1 MPMRYPNCEKKNPG
15 VILLLSMLLWVLLIP
30 GHLLAQVTGAT
41 LSGTIKDESGS
52 AVPNVKVV
60 VKNLATGVVTNVT
73 ANADGFYIAPN
84 LRPGQY
90 EVTVSAPG
98 FSTQVQNGTTLTV
111 GTPQE
116 LNFTIKVGQL
126 TQKVEVNAAPSAVE
140 LASSS
145 VGGVINSKTV
155 VELPLN
161 GRDWV
166 QLATLKPGVHNIPTQ
181 APASG
186 ASNRANRGIGT
197 LLSISGTRPQQNN
210 FRLDGI
216 SIEDYAGGGP
226 GSVAGVAMGVD
237 AIQEFSVLTSNYSAE
252 YGRTSGGV
260 VNATTRSG
268 TNAFHG
274 TGYWFLRDEDF
285 DAKGFF
291 DSSRAPFHRNQFGGS
306 LGGPIQKDKTFFFF
320 NYEGLRE
327 DLGVTHVDKVPSQ
340 DARNGIIHNSNGT
353 TTTIT
358 VSPMVQPFLAFYPLP
373 NAGLIGVGNTG
384 LAILS
389 GSDITD
395 ENFETVRIDH
405 KFSDQDSMFGSWFLD
420 KATFTTPDSYNT
432 WISGN
437 TSKRQMVSLE
447 ETHVFSPTLVNSLRI
462 GYSGIDSNASQA
474 LRAINPVA
482 SDLTL
487 GTFPGRPAAQLFVTG
502 LTTNSGGLGG
512 LVPLIDNWNSYQLY
526 DDAFLTKGLHSVKF
540 GFAFEAMQLGRTAIT
555 GPNGE
560 FSFGSLT
567 NFLTDVPKTFKGQP
581 PDTTS
586 SPQLRQKLFGGY
598 IQDDWRIR
606 PNLTFNLGLRYE
618 MTTVPT
624 ETKNRLAN
632 LASLTA
638 PTITLGSP
646 LFSNPTTRN
655 FEPRIGFAWDPFHN
669 GKTAIR
675 GAIGQFDVLPLP
687 YEFFFAQGATAPFSE
702 VITEGNLAPGSFP
715 SGVAISGSTS
725 PTSLIV
731 AFVPHNPARNYVLI
745 WNLAVQRQLTSS
757 TTLTVGYVGNH
768 GVHML
773 SRADDANSTQPIQ
786 TSAGLLFPFPAGS
799 QKRLN
804 PNFGA
809 IRSVFWDGSSVYDAL
824 EVNVSKRF
832 SHGFQIQGA
841 YTFSK
846 GIDTG
851 SSSNVGDQF
860 QNSISSLFQFCKSC
874 TRGLS
879 DFNIKHALSINYIWD
894 LPTPRDWKGLLAH
907 TLGGWQLGG
916 VVTVQSG
923 VPFTPL
929 IGGDPLGLNSSDP
942 FAYPSRV
949 AGPGCSSPVNPGNA
963 SNYIKVQCFSVPMA
977 TPAIAGQCTAFS
989 AVPGSCEN
997 LYGNVGRNTIIGPGL
1012 FTWDFALFKNNYI
1025 PKISETFNAQLRMEA
1040 FNVFNR
1046 ANFAP
1051 PIDNST
1057 FFDQNGNPVP
1067 GAGAIDQTVT
1077 PGREIQFGLKLIW

>member
-1 MPMRYPNCEKKNPG
+1 MPMRFPNDQKRASG
-15 VILLLSMLLWVLLIP
+15 ALILFSLLLWSLLIP
-30 GHLLAQVTGAT
+30 AHLRAQVTGAT
-41 LSGTIKDESGS
+41 LSGTVQDESGS
-52 AVPNVKVV
+52 VVPGAAVVI
-60 VKNLATGVVTNVT
+60 KNLATGVVTTV
-73 ANADGFYIAPN
+73 AADADGFYAAPN
-84 LRPGQY
+84 LRPGRY
-90 EVTVSAPG
+90 EVTATATG
-98 FSTQVQNGTTLTV
+98 FSTQVQAGVTLTV
-111 GTPQE
+111 GAKQE
-116 LNFTIKVGQL
+116 LNFTMKVGQL
-126 TQKVEVNAAPSAVE
+126 SQKVEVSAAPPAVE

-145 VGGVINSKTV
+145 VGGVINSTTV

-166 QLATLKPGVHNIPTQ
+166 QLTTLEPAVHNIPTQ

-268 TNAFHG
+268 TNDLHG
-274 TGYWFLRDEDF
+274 SAYWFLRDEDF

-291 DSSRAPFHRNQFGGS
+291 DPTRAPFHRNQFGGS
-306 LGGPIQKDKTFFFF
+306 VGGPIQKDKTFFFF
-320 NYEGLRE
+320 NYEGLRQ
-327 DLGVTHVDKVPSQ
+327 DLGVTHVDKVPSA
-340 DARNGIIHNSNGT
+340 DARNGIIHNADGT
-353 TTTIT
+353 TTTIV
-358 VSPMVQPFLAFYPLP
+358 VSPLVQPFLAFYPLP

-384 LAILS
+384 RANLS
-389 GSDITD
+389 GLDITD
-395 ENFETVRIDH
+395 ENFETARVDH
-405 KFSDQDSMFGSWFLD
+405 KFSEKDTIFASWFLD
-420 KATFTTPDSYNT
+420 KGSFTTPDSYNT

-437 TSKRQMVSLE
+437 ASKRQSVSLE
-447 ETHVFSPTLVNSLRI
+447 ETHVFNPALANSLRI

-474 LRAINPVA
+474 LNAINPVA
-482 SDLTL
+482 ADLSL
-487 GTFPGRPAAQLFVTG
+487 GTFPGRAAAQLFVTG

-512 LVPLIDNWNSYQLY
+512 LTSLVDNWNSYQLY
-526 DDAFLTKGLHSVKF
+526 DDAFWTKNLHSIKF
-540 GFAFEAMQLGRTAIT
+540 GFAFEAMQLGRTAVT

-567 NFLTDVPKTFKGQP
+567 NFLTDVPKTFKGQA

-586 SPQLRQKLFGGY
+586 TPHLRQKLFGGY

-606 PNLTFNLGLRYE
+606 PTLTLNLGLRYE

-624 ETKNRLAN
+624 EVDNHLAN

-669 GKTAIR
+669 GKTAVR
-675 GAIGQFDVLPLP
+675 GAFGEFDVLPLL

-702 VITEGNLAPGSFP
+702 VLTKGNLPPGSFP
-715 SGVAISGSTS
+715 SGAASIGGTS
-725 PTSLIV
+725 PSSLIV
-731 AFVPHNPARNYVLI
+731 AYVPQNPARNYVLI
-745 WNLAVQRQLTSS
+745 WNLNVEQQLTAN
-757 TTLTVGYVGNH
+757 TTLSVGYVGNH

-773 SRADDANSTQPIQ
+773 NRADDVNSTQPIS
-786 TSAGLLFPFPAGS
+786 TSAGLLFPFPAASG
-799 QKRLN
+799 QRLN
-804 PNFGA
+804 SNFGA
-809 IRSVFWDGSSVYDAL
+809 IRGVFWDGSSVYDAL
-824 EVNVSKRF
+824 QVKASKSF

-846 GIDTG
+846 GIDTD

-860 QNSISSLFQFCKSC
+860 ENSISSLFLFCKSC

-879 DFNIKHALSINYIWD
+879 DFNITHALSVNYVWEV
-894 LPTPRDWKGLLAH
+894 PTPSSWKGFLAH
-907 TLGGWQLGG
+907 AFGGWQLGG
-916 VVTVQSG
+916 VVTAQSG

-949 AGPGCSSPVNPGNA
+949 AGPGCDSPVNSGNA
-963 SNYIKVQCFSVPMA
+963 NNYIKVQCFGVPLA
-977 TPAIAGQCTAFS
+977 SAAIASQCTAYS
-989 AVPGSCEN
+989 AVPGSCQN
-997 LYGNVGRNTIIGPGL
+997 LFGNAGRNTVIGPGL
-1012 FTWDFALFKNNYI
+1012 FTWDFSLFKNNYI
-1025 PKISETFNAQLRMEA
+1025 PRISEKFNVQFRIEA
-1040 FNVFNR
+1040 FNIFNR

-1057 FFDQNGNPVP
+1057 LFDQNGNRVG

-1077 PGREIQFGLKLIW
+1077 PGREIQFGLKINW